1 MPDIDIDVVTAGA
14 ATRNDKTNV
23 STVEVLREAGLD
35 GESEPLG
42 NAPLFQCL
50 GVTAM
55 PAAPDDTGHADVVV
69 LTPCGP
75 YQSAIIGGTDT
86 RCADVA
92 GKLKAGETAIHNTG
106 GTAATR
112 SRAFFKENA
121 ASIIVG
127 NDLVLMLDRK
137 NSKITISGFGHMFE
151 MSTVNGITL
160 MTKGGKAAIH
170 LQDNGTIDIMAPTI
184 NIGGALSASTP
195 ATAVLC
201 GVSGMTGVPSTAVGA
216 GVYIR
221 P

>member
-1 MPDIDIDVVTAGA
+1 MSDIDIVTAGA
-14 ATRNDKTNV
+14 ASRNANTNV
-23 STVEVLREAGLD
+23 ITVDVGRETGLD
-35 GESEPLG
+35 GEIEPLG
-42 NAPLFQCL
+42 NAPMVQCL
-50 GVTAM
+50 GVSAM
-55 PAAPDDTGHADVVV
+55 PAAPDAAGHADVVV
-69 LTPCGP
+69 MSPCGP
-75 YQSAIIGGTDT
+75 YQSAILGGSDT

-106 GTAATR
+106 GTETTR
-112 SRAFFKENA
+112 SRAFFKENC

-137 NSKITISGFGHMFE
+137 NSKITITGFGHMFE
-151 MSTVNGITL
+151 MSTANGISL

-184 NIGGALSASTP
+184 NFGGALSMSTP

-201 GVSGMTGVPSTAVGA
+201 GVSGITGIPSTAVGA